1 MNSGIRRIIVF
12 GCVFTGVRQ
21 DQMGSSDTK
30 STQTALAE
38 PREKQTKQKGM
49 HVKKTLV
56 GKGRWMEWG
65 DERR

>member
-1 MNSGIRRIIVF
+1 
-12 GCVFTGVRQ
+12 
-21 DQMGSSDTK
+21 MGSSDTK